1 MAVATL
7 RGVSLAV
14 AVGLLVPAGAAVAQ
28 DLPRWRIAE
37 ICGRD
42 AGYCEEAEA
51 RARQV
56 VSGSWVLL
64 PAAYRT
70 ACLDELKSPYDKSWR
85 LLSQCLEAQT
95 LAGLDKR
102 EIKTAD
108 TPVPPEPMTQAAPAA
123 VSAPQAIAPPPA
135 ALAPSAPAAA
145 SVPSSPPA
153 PQVPPASPSPAVV
166 GPGAA
171 PTGGGAAAGAP
182 PAPQ

>member
-1 MAVATL
+1 MAVVTL
-7 RGVSLAV
+7 RGMSLAV
-14 AVGLLVPAGAAVAQ
+14 AVGLLVPAGPAVAQ

-56 VSGSWVLL
+56 VSGSWALL

-70 ACLDELKSPYDKSWR
+70 ACLNELKSPYDKSWR

-108 TPVPPEPMTQAAPAA
+108 TPLPPEPMTQAAPAA
-123 VSAPQAIAPPPA
+123 VSAPQAVAPAP
-135 ALAPSAPAAA
+135 APSAPAAA
-145 SVPSSPPA
+145 SVPSSP
-153 PQVPPASPSPAVV
+153 QVPPASTPPAPPAVA
-166 GPGAA
+166 GPGAGS
-171 PTGGGAAAGAP
+171 TGGGAAAVTPQAP
-182 PAPQ
+182 PPPQ